1 MTLLS
6 DSLRTFAG
14 AIDRRYARGVGQST
28 VPVVDRVELTPDD
41 DGSRSLTLDEVYR
54 TNVSVF
60 SMANLI
66 ANQTM
71 RLPLRVYEGDPDGE
85 HEPVDGRTSLPSLLR
100 KPAPGKGA
108 AHLKRGMAVSLA
120 SHGNSTFG
128 KYRQGGEG
136 SLPTELLKLDWP
148 FMSAYANYGGPI
160 ELWTSSQGDGQ
171 EHTISTADV
180 IHTFFEPPCGVV
192 GIAPAEVLESAIA
205 VNDGA
210 ERYQEAFFRN
220 GVRPSGAFVVPEG
233 RKLDPQERLDLK
245 AAIQRQ
251 SGGVDNAF
259 RAALLTGGTDWK
271 PMGFN
276 ADESALIP
284 TRELSRDEVFIAYG
298 FPATLV
304 GDFRRAT
311 LSNVSETNRA
321 LFTIFLAPWLVL
333 MEDCLQAQL
342 IDPEPEWKDQFVRF
356 DLSEVLKGDPAEEAT
371 AQALLTR
378 EGIQKTDEARR
389 RLGLPTL
396 GGAADELRY
405 NANNQAVL
413 PTGNSTLDTAP
424 PVLRPGGFAPTAR

>member
-14 AIDRRYARGVGQST
+14 AIDRRYGVGRSY
-28 VPVVDRVELTPDD
+28 VPVTDRVELTPDE
-41 DGSRSLTLDEVYR
+41 GGRRSLSLDEVYR
-54 TNVSVF
+54 ANVSVHA
-60 SMANLI
+60 MVNLI
-66 ANQTM
+66 GNQVM

-85 HEPVDGRTSLPSLLR
+85 YEPVDGRSSLPTLLR
-100 KPAPGKGA
+100 CPAPGKGA
-108 AHLKRGMAVSLA
+108 AHLKRGIAASLA

-136 SLPTELLKLDWP
+136 SPPTELLKLDWP
-148 FMSAYANYGGPI
+148 HMSAYANYGGPI
-160 ELWTSSQGDGQ
+160 ELWTSSQGDGK
-171 EHTISTADV
+171 EHAISTADV
-180 IHTFFEPPCGVV
+180 VHTFFEPPVGVV

-233 RKLDPQERLDLK
+233 RKLDAQERIDLK
-245 AAIQRQ
+245 AMIQRQ

-259 RAALLTGGTDWK
+259 RAALLTGGTKWE

-311 LSNVSETNRA
+311 FSNVTETNRA

-333 MEDCLQAQL
+333 IQDCLQAQL
-342 IDPEPEWKDQFVRF
+342 IDPEPEWAGQFVRF
-356 DLSEVLKGDPAEEAT
+356 DLSDVLKGDPLQEAQ
-371 AQALLTR
+371 AQALLVEAGITVR
-378 EGIQKTDEARR
+378 DEGRQ
-389 RLGLPTL
+389 RLGLRKL
-396 GGAADELRY
+396 GGGSAVQTFA
-405 NANNQAVL
+405 ANNHAAVSSLLTAGGL
-413 PTGNSTLDTAP
+413 PAP
-424 PVLRPGGFAPTAR
+424 PPPPAL